1 MKDKIVFWFG
11 GDFTQFCMAYYFQ
24 KKYDCEMYSI
34 VDITNKP
41 KIFFKNQQLINF
53 KKTWFLHDQY
63 DKDHQKPDINY
74 LKYFEQKY
82 EINLWQLAINE
93 RHFYNFN
100 NFHKFSTN
108 EILSITEQICRF
120 YESFFDEVSPDF
132 FITKLTAFYHL
143 ELFRIMCKYH
153 GTKVL
158 MLSNP
163 KISNRNIISENDTK
177 IDYIQNLDNVEFTPK
192 TFDELRTDIE
202 KMNSGLPMQKQLMG
216 YWEKHSSHSLISSL
230 EPLMSFLFSPET
242 NSKTHYNYYGR
253 TKFRVVIH
261 SLKLILKRRIRE
273 NFLKQNFSFK
283 PEINTP
289 YIFLPLGIIQERH
302 ILIGAPFYTNQLEFV
317 RMIAKS
323 IPIGYRLLVKEHPGM
338 WSREWRSI
346 SEYKELLKIP
356 NVTMIHPS
364 VSEIE
369 LIKNSSLV
377 ITTAG
382 TSGFQ
387 ATLYEKPSM
396 IFSDIFYS
404 YLPSVFRIKS
414 IEELPLTVKKA
425 LSTKVDPNDLSKY
438 MKIIS
443 ENIIDFNFATFL
455 SEFNSI
461 FYHNGGFLDVIID
474 EKKME
479 TFISDKEPELEYLSK
494 CHIEKIQQ
502 HKKFLQDETSN
513 LN

>member
-1 MKDKIVFWFG
+1 MKDKVLFWLG
-11 GDFTQFCMAYYFQ
+11 SDFTQFCMAYYFQ
-24 KKYDCEMYSI
+24 KNHDCEMYAI
-34 VDITNKP
+34 IDITNQP
-41 KIFFKNQQLINF
+41 KKFFETQKLVNF
-53 KKTWFLHDQY
+53 KKIWFFHDNY
-63 DKDHQKPDINY
+63 DNKKTIPDLEY
-74 LKYFEQKY
+74 LKKFDEKY
-82 EINLWQLAINE
+82 NMDLWKLLINE
-93 RHFYNFN
+93 RMFYGFYD
-100 NFHKFSTN
+100 FHKFSTN
-108 EILSITEQICRF
+108 EILCIEEQICKF
-120 YESFFDEVSPDF
+120 YEKIFSEIKPNF
-132 FITKLTAFYHL
+132 FITKLTAFHHL
-143 ELFRIMCKYH
+143 ELFRKMCGH
-153 GTKVL
+153 FNTRVL

-177 IDYIQNLDNVEFTPK
+177 IDYIQNLDNIEFIPK
-192 TFDELRTDIE
+192 TFDELRADIE

-216 YWEKHSSHSLISSL
+216 YWEKHSSYSLISSL

-242 NSKTHYNYYGR
+242 NTKTHYNYYGR
-253 TKFRVVIH
+253 TKFRVLIH
-261 SLKLILKRRIRE
+261 SFKLILKKRIRE

-283 PEINTP
+283 PETNTP
-289 YIFLPLGIIQERH
+289 YIFLPLGINQERH

-317 RMIAKS
+317 KMVAKS

-338 WSREWRSI
+338 WSREWRST

-387 ATLYEKPSM
+387 ATLYEKPSI
-396 IFSDIFYS
+396 IFSDTFYS
-404 YLPSVFRIKS
+404 YLSSVFRIES

-425 LSTKVDPNDLSKY
+425 LSTKVDPTDLSKY

-443 ENIIDFNFATFL
+443 ENIIDFNFGTFF
-455 SEFNSI
+455 SEFNTA

-479 TFISDKEPELEYLSK
+479 SFISDRETELEYLSK

-502 HKKFLQDETSN
+502 HKKFIQDDTCN